1 MIKERSAK
9 DELNGSQEQEHKAS
23 VDIEINKDIEVELKL
38 PPRHV
43 DPNPGRVNITKDV
56 VEKFCGTDGCL
67 GCTIALLGG
76 TGVAHNEQCRERIEK
91 LMRKKSEREK
101 RDGALRP
108 GEGRSSSRSSG

>member
-43 DPNPGRVNITKDV
+43 DPNPRRVYITKAV
-56 VEKFCGTDGCL
+56 VEKFGGTDGCL
-67 GCTIALLGG
+67 DCTTALLGG
-76 TGVAHNEQCRERIEK
+76 TRATSV
-91 LMRKKSEREK
+91 L
-101 RDGALRP
+101 
-108 GEGRSSSRSSG
+108 RSS